1 MQVTLCNR
9 CPSRPLQSARLPSW
23 TQQQGMAPLV
33 PRTCTG
39 AHLGTARR
47 WLRGRVR
54 SSRMQSAEDFPSW
67 AAAAASALRHQPA
80 LRPQAR
86 CQQAAREKCLRA
98 GRKGGLGPRGQGQRS
113 RRRAEEVSVGISS
126 LLSQVCPP
134 TLRFSFGFAGRAALP
149 GCKMLRARSSC
160 TSPAL
165 PSAGH
170 GSGSC
175 LHATPS
181 CTLPAPASPCLQLP
195 PLILLLAADNPRS
208 LTWGRVRLGLAEAW
222 DGDWAITADLS
233 AAQKSHTS
241 CGIQSEAKRCPLSSH
256 TQSSCSF
263 SFSYP
268 AAAGLPSENLPK
280 CLSCFLFCFAQVVV
294 ERLCAF
300 KYKERPNLSVICF

>member
-9 CPSRPLQSARLPSW
+9 CPSRPLQGARLPSW
-23 TQQQGMAPLV
+23 TQQQGMAPLM

-39 AHLGTARR
+39 PHLGTARR

-86 CQQAAREKCLRA
+86 CQQAAREKCLRV

-149 GCKMLRARSSC
+149 GCEMLRARSSC

-165 PSAGH
+165 PGAGH
-170 GSGSC
+170 RSGSC

-181 CTLPAPASPCLQLP
+181 CTLPAAASPCLQLP
-195 PLILLLAADNPRS
+195 LLILLLAADNPRS
-208 LTWGRVRLGLAEAW
+208 LTRGRVRLGPGMGTGPSQPTRAQHRSLTRPVGSRVKPKGAPFLPTPRVPA
-222 DGDWAITADLS
+222 LS
-233 AAQKSHTS
+233 AF
-241 CGIQSEAKRCPLSSH
+241 H
-256 TQSSCSF
+256 TQLLLG
-263 SFSYP
+263 YP
-268 AAAGLPSENLPK
+268 ARAFPNAFPV
-280 CLSCFLFCFAQVVV
+280 FC
-294 ERLCAF
+294 
-300 KYKERPNLSVICF
+300 SVLRR

>member
-9 CPSRPLQSARLPSW
+9 CPSRPLQGARLPSW

-67 AAAAASALRHQPA
+67 AAAAASALCHQPA

-126 LLSQVCPP
+126 LLSQGFPP

-160 TSPAL
+160 TSPCPL
-165 PSAGH
+165 QGTDLGH
-170 GSGSC
+170 
-175 LHATPS
+175 AFTPPP
-181 CTLPAPASPCLQLP
+181 PAPCQRLQLP
-195 PLILLLAADNPRS
+195 LLILLLAADNPRS
-208 LTWGRVRLGLAEAW
+208 LTRGRVRLGLAGAW
-222 DGDWAITADLS
+222 DGDRAITADPS

-294 ERLCAF
+294 EGLSTF